1 MLPSNHRKYSKVLHD
16 GMVILRKKE
25 TKEMIGGNTMKM
37 KRDIER
43 ALHI

>member
-25 TKEMIGGNTMKM
+25 TKEIGGNNMKV

>member
-1 MLPSNHRKYSKVLHD
+1 
-16 GMVILRKKE
+16 MVILRKKE
-25 TKEMIGGNTMKM
+25 TKKIGGNNMKV